1 MGGAVKRH
9 VNDPTSTTRLAI
21 VSAEEGNCGAGP
33 ARQIYGIL
41 RFDVFGEKARLE
53 ITERG
58 FLNISKTEARLL
70 ADALLEWCQE
80 TP

>member
-1 MGGAVKRH
+1 M
-9 VNDPTSTTRLAI
+9 NDPTSTTRLAI
-21 VSAEEGNCGAGP
+21 VSTEEGSGTGP

-41 RFDVFGEKARLE
+41 RFDVFGERARLE